1 MIWNDVYSK
10 PIFISRYTLFNTK
23 SNTSKNNSYI
33 PEWHYNN
40 DKNYIRVWGGKK
52 IIQTCSDEGA
62 SRHLNH
68 LNPPLKLHRLLRSS
82 GARNPGPFLLL
93 LDWLSGELQNQEV
106 SCCAQSGE
114 RVKGR
119 ILVNCIAVEP
129 HLTDTPQQWTPTT
142 NKSQLSSHSLQ
153 LKQPLNSGYPATA
166 YNKQLWQSQL
176 YANNN

>member
-1 MIWNDVYSK
+1 MMYTANQYSLAGIPFLTQKATPPRTTVTYQND
-10 PIFISRYTLFNTK
+10 IN
-23 SNTSKNNSYI
+23 
-33 PEWHYNN
+33 NN

-68 LNPPLKLHRLLRSS
+68 LNPPLKLHRLLRFS
-82 GARNPGPFLLL
+82 GAQNPGPFLLL

-129 HLTDTPQQWTPTT
+129 RLTDIPQQWTPTT
-142 NKSQLSSHSLQ
+142 NKSQLSSHSFQYLSN
-153 LKQPLNSGYPATA
+153 P
-166 YNKQLWQSQL
+166 
-176 YANNN
+176 

>member
-1 MIWNDVYSK
+1 MMYTANQYSLAGIPFLTQKATPPRTTVTYQND
-10 PIFISRYTLFNTK
+10 IN
-23 SNTSKNNSYI
+23 
-33 PEWHYNN
+33 NN

-68 LNPPLKLHRLLRSS
+68 LNPPLKLHRLLRFS
-82 GARNPGPFLLL
+82 GAQNPGPFLLL

-114 RVKGR
+114 RVEG
-119 ILVNCIAVEP
+119 
-129 HLTDTPQQWTPTT
+129 TDFGELNRSGTLLNGHPSMWTPTT

-166 YNKQLWQSQL
+166 YNKQL
-176 YANNN
+176 